1 MTSPHDNHE
10 EDVDMEV
17 DDDDDDDDD
26 NVKVLI
32 VSEPKAATSSHALTH
47 GVNFKD
53 TTKDQSFTSTTT
65 THNQFPFNNINTH
78 TQIPLEA
85 TNMDHSPDSKPSP
98 SQEMTLSI
106 TQPELTALHDKI
118 SALKETIADLTLSLT
133 TSRAK
138 ISSQESTITALRL
151 PNPSNP
157 NEQIAKLTSENANL
171 KEENSRLEQDFTS
184 KTAVFEE
191 KVQKVIADANLHVR
205 QKLQAVEAELSR
217 RHHLIMSCHATILSK
232 DARIFGM
239 QKQLDSVY
247 GTLQRQSDQM
257 ASQQRQHAR
266 KLVAIE
272 EFWKQ
277 GVKNSRKR
285 ALMWSKRDAKDLE
298 EIMEFGYESEEDEE
312 DVRAIEQGATNQ
324 DAVAEEE
331 ATDEE
336 VEQEQPMDEQVDEE
350 KSIKKEIEIV
360 DLLDDEDEEDVVAG
374 ADNTAQDPVVHK
386 QQDLIEQANVG
397 EQSAI
402 DGPTFEQSD
411 LIKPSFDHLTTH
423 KPALEKPTIA
433 RPTFNKPLI
442 HDNPIT
448 AGSSP
453 PKKRARLSMERA

>member
-1 MTSPHDNHE
+1 
-10 EDVDMEV
+10 
-17 DDDDDDDDD
+17 
-26 NVKVLI
+26 
-32 VSEPKAATSSHALTH
+32 
-47 GVNFKD
+47 
-53 TTKDQSFTSTTT
+53 
-65 THNQFPFNNINTH
+65 
-78 TQIPLEA
+78 
-85 TNMDHSPDSKPSP
+85 MDHSPDSKPSP

-171 KEENSRLEQDFTS
+171 KEENSHLAQDFTS

-205 QKLQAVEAELSR
+205 KKLQAVEVELSR

-232 DARIFGM
+232 GARIFGM

-266 KLVAIE
+266 KLAAIE

-285 ALMWSKRDAKDLE
+285 ALMWTKRDAKDLE
-298 EIMEFGYESEEDEE
+298 EIMEFGYESEEDEKDEENEDEE
-312 DVRAIEQGATNQ
+312 DVRAIEQRATNQ
-324 DAVAEEE
+324 DALAEEE

-336 VEQEQPMDEQVDEE
+336 VEQEHEEVEEE

-360 DLLDDEDEEDVVAG
+360 DLLDDEDEEDVVAR

-397 EQSAI
+397 EESAI
-402 DGPTFEQSD
+402 DRPTFEQPD

-423 KPALEKPTIA
+423 KPTFEKPTIA

-442 HDNPIT
+442 HENPIT

-453 PKKRARLSMERA
+453 SKKRARLSMERA

>member
-1 MTSPHDNHE
+1 M
-10 EDVDMEV
+10 
-17 DDDDDDDDD
+17 
-26 NVKVLI
+26 KVLI
-32 VSEPKAATSSHALTH
+32 VSEPKAATSSHALTRDVALNDH
-47 GVNFKD
+47 
-53 TTKDQSFTSTTT
+53 TKDQSFTSTTT
-65 THNQFPFNNINTH
+65 THNQVPFNNINTH
-78 TQIPLEA
+78 TQVPSNT

-205 QKLQAVEAELSR
+205 KKLQAVEVELSR

-312 DVRAIEQGATNQ
+312 IEDEEDVRAIEQGATNQ

-336 VEQEQPMDEQVDEE
+336 VEQEQPMDEEVEEE

-374 ADNTAQDPVVHK
+374 ADNPAQDPVVHK

-397 EQSAI
+397 EKSAI
-402 DGPTFEQSD
+402 DRPTFEQPD

-423 KPALEKPTIA
+423 KPTFEKPTIA

>member
-1 MTSPHDNHE
+1 MTSPDDNHE
-10 EDVDMEV
+10 EDVDME
-17 DDDDDDDDD
+17 DGS

-32 VSEPKAATSSHALTH
+32 VSEPEAATSSHTLTH
-47 GVNFKD
+47 DVNLKD
-53 TTKDQSFTSTTT
+53 HTKDQSFTSTTT
-65 THNQFPFNNINTH
+65 THNQVPFNNINTH
-78 TQIPLEA
+78 TQVPSNT

-171 KEENSRLEQDFTS
+171 KEENSHLEQDFTS

-191 KVQKVIADANLHVR
+191 KVQKVIADANLHV
-205 QKLQAVEAELSR
+205 
-217 RHHLIMSCHATILSK
+217 H
-232 DARIFGM
+232 ARIFGM

-312 DVRAIEQGATNQ
+312 IEDEEDVRAIEQGATNQ

-336 VEQEQPMDEQVDEE
+336 VEQEQPMGEEVEEE

-374 ADNTAQDPVVHK
+374 ADNPAQDPVVHK

-397 EQSAI
+397 EKSAI
-402 DGPTFEQSD
+402 DRPTFEQPD

-423 KPALEKPTIA
+423 KPTFEKPTIA

>member
-1 MTSPHDNHE
+1 MRELDGVVIMTSPDDNHE

-26 NVKVLI
+26 
-32 VSEPKAATSSHALTH
+32 HALTPDIALNDH
-47 GVNFKD
+47 
-53 TTKDQSFTSTTT
+53 TKDQSFTSTTT
-65 THNQFPFNNINTH
+65 THNQVPFNNINTH
-78 TQIPLEA
+78 TQVPSNT

-171 KEENSRLEQDFTS
+171 KEENSHLEQDFTS

-205 QKLQAVEAELSR
+205 KKLQAVEVELSR

-298 EIMEFGYESEEDEE
+298 EIMEFGYESEEDEDDE

-336 VEQEQPMDEQVDEE
+336 VEQEQPMDEEVEE
-350 KSIKKEIEIV
+350 KISIKKEIEIV
-360 DLLDDEDEEDVVAG
+360 DLLDEEDVVAG

-397 EQSAI
+397 EKSAI
-402 DGPTFEQSD
+402 DRPTFEQPD

-423 KPALEKPTIA
+423 KPTFEKPTIA